1 LLPQESLAFPKRGFR
16 LFGAARSEGV
26 PSKNILSATGK
37 EGTAAAIAPSR
48 VYDYHLV
55 TFPAESRKE
64 NMLKRITIALLLL
77 SSPAFA
83 IDDRFLSSLNKLDPA
98 TRLEQVC
105 DLEAMSR
112 IGQADRA
119 KSDVVSHPIHSG
131 NTLTANGG
139 AFRQKGK
146 WHQFSFVCKA
156 TPDHLKVI
164 SFSYKV
170 GELIPEEKWSNY
182 GLWR

>member
-1 LLPQESLAFPKRGFR
+1 MYRTFTWSLFQP
-16 LFGAARSEGV
+16 
-26 PSKNILSATGK
+26 
-37 EGTAAAIAPSR
+37 
-48 VYDYHLV
+48 
-55 TFPAESRKE
+55 KE
-64 NMLKRITIALLLL
+64 NTLKRITVALLLL

-112 IGQADRA
+112 ISHADRA

-146 WHQFSFVCKA
+146 WYQFSFVCKA

>member
-1 LLPQESLAFPKRGFR
+1 MYTTVTWSLCQP
-16 LFGAARSEGV
+16 
-26 PSKNILSATGK
+26 
-37 EGTAAAIAPSR
+37 
-48 VYDYHLV
+48 
-55 TFPAESRKE
+55 KE
-64 NMLKRITIALLLL
+64 NTLKRITIALLLL
-77 SSPAFA
+77 PSPAFA

-98 TRLEQVC
+98 TRLEQIC

-112 IGQADRA
+112 ISHADRA

-146 WHQFSFVCKA
+146 WYQFSFMCKA
-156 TPDHLKVI
+156 TPDHLKVV